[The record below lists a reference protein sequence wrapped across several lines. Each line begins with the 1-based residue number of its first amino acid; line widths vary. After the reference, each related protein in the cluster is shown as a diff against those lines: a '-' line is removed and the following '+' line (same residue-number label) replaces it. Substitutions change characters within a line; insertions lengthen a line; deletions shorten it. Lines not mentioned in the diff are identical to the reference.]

1 MNYKIKIPSTL
12 GLSIDVITDEGGGS
26 ITSNLHENEDEALDA
41 ADLESMKKWNAY
53 IDAIESI
60 VLAHACAGIDVT
72 SKKYRDGID
81 TAYQAFGDNND

>member
-41 ADLESMKKWNAY
+41 ADLESMKEMECH
-53 IDAIESI
+53 I
-60 VLAHACAGIDVT
+60 
-72 SKKYRDGID
+72 
-81 TAYQAFGDNND
+81 